1 MGEIRIACQADA
13 GLRFPPSFTTAMTG
27 KDSGSLK
34 LGKRS
39 KAISAVLLH
48 PESLRFWALAML
60 ESCPGLIWFAFFWAS
75 LVALMVKNL
84 PAMQETHTWM
94 SEDPLEK

>member
-1 MGEIRIACQADA
+1 MSKSAVSLNLGEIRILCQADA
-13 GLRFPPSFTTAMTG
+13 GLRFSPSFTTAMIG

-39 KAISAVLLH
+39 KAVSAVLLQ
-48 PESLRFWALAML
+48 PESLRFWAVLML
-60 ESCPGLIWFAFFWAS
+60 ESCPGLIWFALFWAS

-84 PAMQETHTWM
+84 PAMQETYI
-94 SEDPLEK
+94 